1 MIKRFNDIKVS
12 YIPDTTVEINNKSYL
27 IHKVIEGEDI
37 LVDTDGKYPTLKEVV
52 KKSPY
57 RINYN
62 PNDCGGC
69 NFEHVT
75 YDYEVELKKKYLNDL
90 FKNFHLKNIDFI
102 EAKDYLNY
110 RNKTIMT
117 YKLSKAKRVVCGLYE
132 EYSHD
137 ILPTTNN
144 ILQSKKSNEIIVKLN
159 EILTKYKIKPY
170 DEKTNDGILKH
181 VLVRYGFNSKEIMLV
196 LVTNGEILPARNNI
210 LKDIKNLNLGITTI
224 IQNFNPRKTNVV
236 LGERQ
241 KILDGPGF
249 IYENIGDYKFKISPQ
264 SFFQIN
270 TAGIETLYNTA
281 IKKAGLTKNDL
292 VIDAY
297 CGVGTISIFASKYA
311 KKVIGV
317 ELNKNAVNDA
327 KINAKINNINN
338 VEFICD
344 DATNYITNLAK
355 YKNKVDAVIMDPP
368 REGSTK
374 AFINAISYLETKKV
388 IYISC
393 NPETLKRDLYMFFD
407 NDYVLESI
415 TGVDMFPRTVH
426 TECIAVLKK
435 DDELASLEKLAK
447 ISKNGGNVLEELS
460 KKNRTDSNKM
470 RVIPKADIE
479 MMREDQYE
487 KTGKIQNK
495 KYKKY

>member
-1 MIKRFNDIKVS
+1 MIKRFNDVRVS
-12 YIPDTTVEINNKSYL
+12 YIPDTTVEINNKNYL
-27 IHKVIEGEDI
+27 IHKVIDGEDI
-37 LVDTDGKYPTLKEVV
+37 LVETDAKYPYLKEVV

-75 YDYEVELKKKYLNDL
+75 YDYEIELKKKYLADL
-90 FKNFHLKNIDFI
+90 FKSFHLRNIDFI
-102 EAKDYLNY
+102 PSETFLNY
-110 RNKTIMT
+110 RNKTIMS

-144 ILQSKKSNEIIVKLN
+144 ILQSKKSNEVIVKLN

-181 VLVRYGFNSKEIMLV
+181 VLVRYGFNSNELMLV

-224 IQNFNPRKTNVV
+224 IQNFNPRKTSVV
-236 LGERQ
+236 LGDKQ
-241 KILDGPGF
+241 KVLYGPGF
-249 IYENIGDYKFKISPQ
+249 IYETIGDYRFKISPQ

-270 TAGIETLYNTA
+270 TKGIETLYMKA
-281 IKKAGLTKNDL
+281 ISQANFNKNEII
-292 VIDAY
+292 IDAY
-297 CGVGTISIFASKYA
+297 CGVGTISIFASKFV

-317 ELNKNAVNDA
+317 ELNKNAINDA

-344 DATNYITNLAK
+344 DATNYITNLARFR
-355 YKNKVDAVIMDPP
+355 NKVDAVIMDPP

-374 AFINAISYLETKKV
+374 AFINAISYLEAKKV

-393 NPETLKRDLYMFFD
+393 NPETLKRDLYLFFD
-407 NDYVLESI
+407 NDYVLEKI
-415 TGVDMFPRTVH
+415 TGVDMFPRTIHLETVCLL
-426 TECIAVLKK
+426 TKK
-435 DDELASLEKLAK
+435 
-447 ISKNGGNVLEELS
+447 
-460 KKNRTDSNKM
+460 
-470 RVIPKADIE
+470 
-479 MMREDQYE
+479 
-487 KTGKIQNK
+487 
-495 KYKKY
+495 